1 MLSVPLCLAPENL
14 FWITH
19 EKTFYFKGRKF
30 WESHTKI
37 LSTFKQ
43 KVAGIKCHKNL
54 KIKS

>member
-1 MLSVPLCLAPENL
+1 MLPVPSCLAPENL